1 MKLILQKDVKNL
13 GKAGD
18 TVKVKDGHARN
29 YLIPEGLALVL
40 NEGRLKD
47 FKHKQNIIK
56 TRKKQAV
63 TDRAA
68 LLEKIAGVFVSFE
81 KESHGDGHLFGS
93 VNSTE
98 ISKAL
103 EKEHKLFVDKKDIL
117 SDPIKSVG
125 EHMVTIS
132 LDAENKTELKVVVSK
147 KVTKESGS
155 EQKSKKSFFSVGGL
169 FSKKTTTEDGEDS
182 TLEQSPT
189 PKQDLADKEDSNQ
202 DPSSE
207 ENS

>member
-1 MKLILQKDVKNL
+1 
-13 GKAGD
+13 
-18 TVKVKDGHARN
+18 
-29 YLIPEGLALVL
+29 
-40 NEGRLKD
+40 
-47 FKHKQNIIK
+47 
-56 TRKKQAV
+56 
-63 TDRAA
+63 
-68 LLEKIAGVFVSFE
+68 
-81 KESHGDGHLFGS
+81 
-93 VNSTE
+93 
-98 ISKAL
+98 
-103 EKEHKLFVDKKDIL
+103 
-117 SDPIKSVG
+117 
-125 EHMVTIS
+125 MVTIS

-169 FSKKTTTEDGEDS
+169 FSKKTTAEDGEDS

>member
-103 EKEHKLFVDKKDIL
+103 EKEHKLFVDKKIFFQTL
-117 SDPIKSVG
+117 
-125 EHMVTIS
+125 
-132 LDAENKTELKVVVSK
+132 LNLLENIWL
-147 KVTKESGS
+147 
-155 EQKSKKSFFSVGGL
+155 L
-169 FSKKTTTEDGEDS
+169 F
-182 TLEQSPT
+182 L
-189 PKQDLADKEDSNQ
+189 
-202 DPSSE
+202 
-207 ENS
+207 